1 LAKALDLSAGD
12 SSTLIQVGYTVAD
25 VLAKPGY
32 GLLILGIAI
41 ARSKAEGYREA

>member
-1 LAKALDLSAGD
+1 
-12 SSTLIQVGYTVAD
+12 
-25 VLAKPGY
+25 LAKPGY